1 MNVALPNGHAP
12 VRTIRAS
19 LDRATFFNL
28 VGEAARVA
36 EPGSA
41 PVLIVIELTGLR
53 DLALV
58 NGPVSALA
66 EAAAGRIA
74 GVLGETGYV
83 SIQRS
88 GRIALVAED
97 NGGGA
102 IDALATALLAGFVRP
117 IVAEGVTL
125 TPGALLGIAR
135 WGDDGVT
142 VEELFVAA
150 HQAICSE
157 TAAPIPG
164 VGGHRPVRYVPSPL
178 RSGDARAA

>member
-1 MNVALPNGHAP
+1 MNVALPNGNAP
-12 VRTIRAS
+12 VRTS

-97 NGGGA
+97 NGGA
-102 IDALATALLAGFVRP
+102 IDALATALLASLVRP
-117 IVAEGVTL
+117 VVAEGVTL
-125 TPGALLGIAR
+125 TPGAMLGIAR
-135 WGDDGVT
+135 WSRDGVT